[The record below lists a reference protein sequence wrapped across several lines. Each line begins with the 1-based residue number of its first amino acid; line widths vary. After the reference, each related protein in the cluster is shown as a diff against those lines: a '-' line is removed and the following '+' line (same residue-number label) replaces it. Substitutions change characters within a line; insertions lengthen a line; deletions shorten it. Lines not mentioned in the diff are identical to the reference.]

1 MSGIS
6 SSLAQPIFV
15 FSVLIISFKENL
27 PKWNIDQCLSE
38 ISTCSG
44 KRLWHQ
50 ESASSIQGVYG
61 YPLEPVEDVVMKHPV
76 SSKGLVGPM
85 AKIQRLMSLSP
96 APLPPAT

>member
-44 KRLWHQ
+44 KRLLV
-50 ESASSIQGVYG
+50 ESMIWRDRNLKFGPNYD
-61 YPLEPVEDVVMKHPV
+61 LEEDNLEK
-76 SSKGLVGPM
+76 
-85 AKIQRLMSLSP
+85 KIKIWRGAAVILDRDP
-96 APLPPAT
+96 